1 MKREVAELSG
11 NFRGELFP
19 PDGSEGIR
27 LIFALCVNVGNAEA
41 RVRKQEKHCTRW
53 NQGIL
58 NPLYEH
64 SVNSTKIIQE
74 DNNERITKN
83 QN

>member
-41 RVRKQEKHCTRW
+41 RVRKQEKHCTR
-53 NQGIL
+53 
-58 NPLYEH
+58 
-64 SVNSTKIIQE
+64 
-74 DNNERITKN
+74 
-83 QN
+83 